1 MFCGL
6 YIVDGHEQ
14 PEPSLEILQSLLEYT
29 LQWWPW
35 PGAKGE
41 SATVTF
47 SFFLQIVI
55 ITPSFYLMWTCQ
67 ILGHGSRR
75 YPQGHKMYIWS
86 ERTNSTLESVGVF
99 FARCIFVQH
108 TNEEI
113 CKTCRKPR
121 CHMPTHT
128 YMLPFSSPGMCC
140 FLLCHCVIERAGRV
154 WKSSVVALNSHLYL
168 TE

>member
-108 TNEEI
+108 TNEDI
-113 CKTCRKPR
+113 CKTCKNHGATCP
-121 CHMPTHT
+121 HT
-128 YMLPFSSPGMCC
+128 SICFH
-140 FLLCHCVIERAGRV
+140 FLLQACSAFCFATVLSKEPDGCERAQ
-154 WKSSVVALNSHLYL
+154 WSP
-168 TE
+168 